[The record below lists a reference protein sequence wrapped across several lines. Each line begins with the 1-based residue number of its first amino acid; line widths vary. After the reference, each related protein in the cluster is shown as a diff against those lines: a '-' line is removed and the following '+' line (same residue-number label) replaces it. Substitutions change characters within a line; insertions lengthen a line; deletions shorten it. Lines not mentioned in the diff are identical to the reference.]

1 MVATRM
7 VARVRRNVL
16 SPAAALLAFVLAS
29 GGCSIEQWALRQV
42 SGMLTGD
49 SGIGGTVFTGEED
62 PQLVAE
68 SLPLTMKLHEA
79 LLESDPGNAALWMA
93 TARLFATYANA
104 FVQGPAEELPNTE
117 FVARGEQLERAKRL
131 YLRGRELI
139 LTGFE
144 IEHPG
149 ISEELLT
156 GDYALALEGLD
167 AELADYVYWTA
178 ASWLG
183 AFSTD
188 QFDFELLL
196 TLERPIAMLEL
207 VNEWAPD
214 YDHGSVHEILIST
227 YGGLPTELGGSR
239 ERAREHFARAVELS
253 QGKKT
258 SPYLALATAV
268 AVPEQ
273 NREEFQ
279 ALLQTALAI
288 ELDVDEFRLLN
299 VLGQRRARWLLD
311 HQEDFFL

>member
-1 MVATRM
+1 M

-16 SPAAALLAFVLAS
+16 VPAAVLLAFVLAA

-49 SGIGGTVFTGEED
+49 GGISGTVFTGEED

-93 TARLFATYANA
+93 TGRLFATYANA
-104 FVQGPAEELPNTE
+104 FVKGPAEELSNTE
-117 FVARGEQLERAKRL
+117 FAARGEQLQRAKRL
-131 YLRGRELI
+131 YLRGRDYI
-139 LTGFE
+139 MTGFE
-144 IEHPG
+144 LLAPG
-149 ISEELLT
+149 ITEALLT
-156 GDYALALEGLD
+156 GDYAAALGDLD
-167 AELADYVYWTA
+167 DGVIDYVYWTA
-178 ASWLG
+178 AAWLG

-196 TLERPIAMLEL
+196 TLQRPIAMLEL
-207 VNEWAPD
+207 VNQWSPD
-214 YDHGSVHEILIST
+214 YDRGSAHEILIST

-253 QGKKT
+253 QGKKA

-273 NREEFQ
+273 NRDEFRTLLRA
-279 ALLQTALAI
+279 ALEI

-299 VLGQRRARWLLD
+299 VLGQRRAQWLLD
-311 HQEDFFL
+311 HEEDLFL

>member
-1 MVATRM
+1 M

-16 SPAAALLAFVLAS
+16 APAAVLLAFVLAA
-29 GGCSIEQWALRQV
+29 GGCSLEQWALRQV

-49 SGIGGTVFTGEED
+49 GGISGTVFTGEED

-93 TARLFATYANA
+93 TGRLFATYANA
-104 FVQGPAEELPNTE
+104 FVQGPAEELSNTE
-117 FVARGEQLERAKRL
+117 FAARGEQLQRAKGL
-131 YLRGRELI
+131 YLRGRDYI
-139 LTGFE
+139 MTGFE
-144 IEHPG
+144 LLAPG
-149 ISEELLT
+149 ITEALLT
-156 GDYALALEGLD
+156 GDYAAALSGLD
-167 AELADYVYWTA
+167 DDVIDYVYWTA

-196 TLERPIAMLEL
+196 TLQRPIAMLEL
-207 VNEWAPD
+207 VNQWSPE

-253 QGKKT
+253 QGKKA

-273 NREEFQ
+273 NRDEFRTLLRA
-279 ALLQTALAI
+279 ALEI

-299 VLGQRRARWLLD
+299 VLGQRRAQWLLD
-311 HQEDFFL
+311 HEEDFFL

>member
-1 MVATRM
+1 M

-16 SPAAALLAFVLAS
+16 APAAVLLAFVLAA
-29 GGCSIEQWALRQV
+29 GGCSLEQWALRQV

-49 SGIGGTVFTGEED
+49 GGISGTVFTGEED

-93 TARLFATYANA
+93 TGRLFATYANA
-104 FVQGPAEELPNTE
+104 FVQGPAEELSNTE
-117 FVARGEQLERAKRL
+117 FAARGEQLQRAKGL
-131 YLRGRELI
+131 YLRGRDYI
-139 LTGFE
+139 MTGFE
-144 IEHPG
+144 LLAPG
-149 ISEELLT
+149 ITEALLT
-156 GDYALALEGLD
+156 GDYAAALSGLD
-167 AELADYVYWTA
+167 DDVIDYVYWTA

-196 TLERPIAMLEL
+196 TLQRPIAMLEL
-207 VNEWAPD
+207 VNQWSPE

-253 QGKKT
+253 QGKKA

-273 NREEFQ
+273 NRDEFRTLLRA
-279 ALLQTALAI
+279 ALEI

-299 VLGQRRARWLLD
+299 VLGQRRAQWLLD
-311 HQEDFFL
+311 HEEDLFL